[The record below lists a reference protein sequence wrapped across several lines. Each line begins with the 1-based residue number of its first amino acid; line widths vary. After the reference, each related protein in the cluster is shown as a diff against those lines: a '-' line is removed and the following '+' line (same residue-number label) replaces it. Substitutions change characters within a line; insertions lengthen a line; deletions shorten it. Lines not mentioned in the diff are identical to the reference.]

1 MLNWVRFPLKSR
13 QKFFEISNDFFKIR
27 LLKNQIQKHVIEEF
41 PKLIK
46 NTFDEKLWLLE
57 IKLLIMLSFHLNN
70 RNCKHDWSLK
80 LIHKTVHYRQS
91 PPTLMQMT
99 LHFWLHPVSWSEI
112 ETVWKSIQN
121 KFFYDFYWWK
131 RYEHSQSIL
140 KFLFTIF

>member
-57 IKLLIMLSFHLNN
+57 TKLLIMLNFHSDN
-70 RNCKHDWSLK
+70 RNFKHESSLHDISLK

-91 PPTLMQMT
+91 PPTLMA
-99 LHFWLHPVSWSEI
+99 LHFGLDPVSWSE
-112 ETVWKSIQN
+112 
-121 KFFYDFYWWK
+121 
-131 RYEHSQSIL
+131 RYENQYKTS
-140 KFLFTIF
+140 FFMIFIDESGMSTVKAF